1 MGTAVR
7 PAKTSP
13 APWDAFAD
21 VEAFVDE
28 VLAELKAMA
37 KDGSRPMRSG
47 PKPPL
52 AGAAL
57 RKAVMAIWCV
67 CFCGMQWRAIGLL
80 CDIPFGTLYGL
91 FARWTRL
98 GLWRRLLDRL
108 RRSWRRACGDAPE
121 PSAVVIDSR
130 SCRSAPS
137 CFDRGIDGGKK
148 IRGVKI
154 NVAVDKY
161 GIPLAIDVSPAN
173 RHDTKGIV
181 PVLRTL
187 AEGGFQGAA
196 LGDLGYRGERLA
208 NVGEALGITVEAIA
222 RGRDGRFVPAG
233 ICWAVEHHLRALEGT
248 PHRVRCDRVHLDPLS
263 AYEAPRHRGAER
275 LTSTNSFLVRA
286 FQTVCN
292 PYEARIPYAAEEGEI
307 DEPGFQLTGWI
318 E

>member
-13 APWDAFAD
+13 GPWDAFAD
-21 VEAFVDE
+21 IDAFVDE
-28 VLAELKAMA
+28 VLAELEAMA
-37 KDGSRPMRSG
+37 KDGARPILSG

-80 CDIPFGTLYGL
+80 CDIPFGTLYGV

-98 GLWRRLLDRL
+98 GLWRRLLNRL
-108 RRSWRRACGDAPE
+108 RRNWRRACGDSPE

-154 NVAVDKY
+154 HVAVDKY

-173 RHDTKGIV
+173 RHETKGILR
-181 PVLRTL
+181 VLREL
-187 AEGGFQGAA
+187 ADGGFQGPA
-196 LGDLGYRGERLA
+196 LGRSRLPGQAAGRGGSGWQSR
-208 NVGEALGITVEAIA
+208 
-222 RGRDGRFVPAG
+222 PA
-233 ICWAVEHHLRALEGT
+233 
-248 PHRVRCDRVHLDPLS
+248 
-263 AYEAPRHRGAER
+263 
-275 LTSTNSFLVRA
+275 
-286 FQTVCN
+286 
-292 PYEARIPYAAEEGEI
+292 
-307 DEPGFQLTGWI
+307 
-318 E
+318 